1 MSILVLLR
9 HGQSEWNK
17 SNIFTGWVDVP
28 LSLEGENEAK
38 NAGLALKDYKFDAV
52 FTSVLDRA
60 QKTAQIVLE
69 NNMPRLF
76 SSAALNER
84 RYGDLEGKNKDEMR
98 KLYGAEQVHIWRRSF
113 TERPPGGESLKDTCD
128 RVLPYFQEFIEP
140 LLDLDQTILVCAHGN
155 SLRALIKYLENLSDE
170 EIIDLEIPTGVPIV
184 YYLDGTRIIK
194 KFLLRG

>member
-1 MSILVLLR
+1 MLSILVLLR

-28 LSLEGENEAK
+28 LSAQGEDEAEQ
-38 NAGLALKDYKFDAV
+38 AGLALKDFRFDAV
-52 FTSVLDRA
+52 FTSVLHRA
-60 QKTAQIVLE
+60 QKTAQIALRD
-69 NNMPRLF
+69 NMPPIF

-84 RYGDLEGKNKDEMR
+84 RYGALEGKNKDEMR
-98 KLYGAEQVHIWRRSF
+98 KLYGPEQIHIWRRSF

-128 RVLPYFQEFIEP
+128 RVLPYYKEKIEP
-140 LLDLDQTILVCAHGN
+140 RLLNGQTILVCAHGN

-184 YYLDGTRIIK
+184 YHLDQGRIVK
-194 KFLLRG
+194 KFKL